1 MKNMYNNINF
11 VEPDDVSGSEIG
23 ALERRVNMNP
33 VKDPT
38 FDAKDEPIRVVL
50 VAAARAVPQN
60 WQHLRDWQTLDRRI
74 VRVRDWRLVY
84 LYLMPVQFRIDGDAI
99 YLASDGDIY
108 RYHYEQG
115 QPSTSGGASAPS
127 WSSYRRMGR
136 RQLRSCTP
144 DQLSLLADALSSM
157 AWGQ

>member
-1 MKNMYNNINF
+1 
-11 VEPDDVSGSEIG
+11 
-23 ALERRVNMNP
+23 MNLI
-33 VKDPT
+33 KDPT

-50 VAAARAVPQN
+50 EAAARAVPSN
-60 WQHLRDWQTLDRRI
+60 WRHLHDWQTLDHRI
-74 VRVRDWRLVY
+74 VRVRDWRLVR
-84 LYLMPVQFRIDGDAI
+84 LYLMPIQLHINGDPI

-115 QPSTSGGASAPS
+115 QPSTIGGASTPG

-144 DQLSLLADALSSM
+144 DQLSLLADTLSSM
-157 AWGQ
+157 AREQ